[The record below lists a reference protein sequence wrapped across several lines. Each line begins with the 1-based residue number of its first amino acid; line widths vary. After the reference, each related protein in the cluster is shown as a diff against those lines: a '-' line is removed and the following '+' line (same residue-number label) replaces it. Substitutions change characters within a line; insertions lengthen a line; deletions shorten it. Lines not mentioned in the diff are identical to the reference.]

1 MQQVWYVDMQI
12 NYVARCNRCQTKY
25 HWEKTAWIELS
36 ELRRNINY
44 SHKLLCENV
53 DFVDWIKTIKQI
65 NFKSMPNVWLTPFY
79 LSLFCWLAVALCV
92 ASPIVICIKLSFSV
106 TFTFAFA
113 LGIRIRVRGLSS
125 FTMTWTDKQFRLE
138 IMSIVVCFGSALVV
152 SLTIKF
158 PERKRTRVIV
168 CASPIQVRDRYV
180 WLLERFNR
188 HENIQWFIHF
198 IHD

>member
-1 MQQVWYVDMQI
+1 M
-12 NYVARCNRCQTKY
+12 
-25 HWEKTAWIELS
+25 
-36 ELRRNINY
+36 
-44 SHKLLCENV
+44 CENV
-53 DFVDWIKTIKQI
+53 DFVDWMKTIKQI
-65 NFKSMPNVWLTPFY
+65 NFESMPNVWLTPFY
-79 LSLFCWLAVALCV
+79 LSLFCSGCRWPNRHLHKTF
-92 ASPIVICIKLSFSV
+92 IFSY
-106 TFTFAFA
+106 
-113 LGIRIRVRGLSS
+113 IRIWIRYRLRGLSLSS